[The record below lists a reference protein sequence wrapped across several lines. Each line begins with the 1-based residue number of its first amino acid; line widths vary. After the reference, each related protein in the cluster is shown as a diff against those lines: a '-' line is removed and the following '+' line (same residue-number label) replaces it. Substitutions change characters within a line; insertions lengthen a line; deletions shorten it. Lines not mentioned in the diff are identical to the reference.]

1 MTRYNKFVIAFINN
15 LLTTGVESMNTI
27 VKGLAALLVTI
38 GMTNMA
44 SAETIRIAVGHQS
57 KCTDTYSAGIILKEL
72 KLIQKHLPKDGK
84 YKDANFEFV
93 WKDYSSGSPIT
104 NQMLA
109 NKLDFGVMGDYPLI
123 VNGAKFQATNSLETL
138 YVAGTGYN
146 QRGSGNAIVVPVDS
160 DVQTLEDLKGKS
172 ISVPVGSAAW
182 GMTLKALQD
191 KGIKDITLKNQSP
204 PVGAANIANSKID
217 AHGDFCPWSEIME
230 FRGTGRKVFDGSEA
244 GVPYLHGVVVRKD
257 YAEKYPEVVVA
268 FMKAVIDAGDWVHKD
283 PVYAAKKLEEWT
295 GVEREVQYL
304 YFGKGGTLT
313 LDPTIKPAWVDAL
326 KFDHKVLVKEKAIPP
341 LDFDRWIDDE
351 YIRQA
356 YKEMGRDY
364 EKDLNYTYVPK
375 EENMKLPPA
384 EMWDSKKGLIKYDT
398 IAAMLDAAKESKEKG
413 TLRATYVYDN
423 TTGLKIF
430 GKVATYVKGD
440 DGAYTAFMRKADAEK
455 FVASAGGG
463 IVENA
468 AFANKKAGMDM
479 AAAE

>member
-1 MTRYNKFVIAFINN
+1 METMGSRKMKPGSKLIAAIALSLGVSGVIN
-15 LLTTGVESMNTI
+15 
-27 VKGLAALLVTI
+27 
-38 GMTNMA
+38 
-44 SAETIRIAVGHQS
+44 AETIRIAVGHQS

-72 KLIQKHLPKDGK
+72 ELIQKYLPTDGK
-84 YKDANFEFV
+84 YKDVKYEFN

-123 VNGAKFQATNSLETL
+123 VNGAKFQQTKSLETL
-138 YVAGTGYN
+138 YIAGTGYN

-160 DVQTLEDLKGKS
+160 KVQSLSDLKGKT

-191 KGIKDITLKNQSP
+191 LGIRDQVTIKNQSP
-204 PVGAANIANSKID
+204 PVGAANIAQNKID

-230 FRGTGRKVFDGSEA
+230 FRGTGRKIFDGSEA

-268 FMKAVIDAGDWVHKD
+268 FMKAVIDAGEWVRKD
-283 PVYAAKKLEEWT
+283 PVMAATKLEKWT

-304 YFGKGGTLT
+304 YFSKGGALT
-313 LDPTIKPAWVDAL
+313 LDPTIKEEWVDAL

-341 LDFDRWIDDE
+341 LDFKRWIYDG

-356 YKEMGRDY
+356 YKELGMDY
-364 EKDLNYTYVPK
+364 DKDLNYTRSPR
-375 EENMKLPPA
+375 EENLKLAPA
-384 EMWDSKKGLIKYDT
+384 EIWHAKKGIITYPTVADMV
-398 IAAMLDAAKESKEKG
+398 AAAETYKSDG
-413 TLRATYVYDN
+413 TLRATYVFDN

-430 GKVATYVKGD
+430 GKIATYVKD
-440 DGAYTAFMRKADAEK
+440 ADGKLITFMRKSDAEK
-455 FVASAGGG
+455 YSASVGGTI
-463 IVENA
+463 IVVS
-468 AFANKKAGMDM
+468 AFGKDEQDIAMLKM
-479 AAAE
+479 